1 MFQESC
7 SFGCTEHSKIKFAIF
22 GFFYDFILNLQVS
35 AITHK
40 GVKIHFAKDPLE
52 LFESHKATLA
62 FRTQNPTRMKSQ
74 HRGPGGA
81 GELAAGEGS
90 PELAHKRHGT
100 AIELITE

>member
-1 MFQESC
+1 MFWESC
-7 SFGCTEHSKIKFAIF
+7 SFGCAEHRKIEFAIF

-52 LFESHKATLA
+52 LFESNKNTLD
-62 FRTQNPTRMKSQ
+62 FSTQNPTRMKSQ
-74 HRGPGGA
+74 HRGPVSA

-90 PELAHKRHGT
+90 PDLAHKRHGT
-100 AIELITE
+100 AIELKTE